1 MGLNKEYWKEVR
13 VTIQTLFG
21 FDSDLKSN
29 EELKGKLIYKLS
41 EIVNHLPA
49 KIGDFT
55 DFSSSLSHAYNYG
68 FIRGGP
74 ANSLN

>member
-1 MGLNKEYWKEVR
+1 MGLAKEYWKEVR
-13 VTIQTLFG
+13 LTIQKLFASN
-21 FDSDLKSN
+21 SDLKSN
-29 EELKGKLIYKLS
+29 EELKSKIICKLG